1 MSAPAVDGG
10 LETLTALLEDVTP
23 DLRRVAEQVA
33 QQYEDGDLTLEI
45 AAGVLAIVIAAGN
58 EQAAALGAAH
68 TAATLTA
75 RGLPAAVPAAAVP
88 ARTAVAPAA
97 VGSIADRAPSGLL
110 VSGAVPPMDYRR
122 GTDRLDAA
130 ARIVLKHETGS
141 VSAAGR
147 LAVTEALD
155 AAREAQMR
163 ALLTSPA
170 AGSAVGWR
178 RVLDFKPCPTCVD
191 WSAGG
196 TVFALTSSMPT
207 HPRCGCTRE
216 IVFEGDQ

>member
-23 DLRRVAEQVA
+23 GLRRVAEQVA
-33 QQYEDGDLTLEI
+33 EQYEAGDLTLEV

-88 ARTAVAPAA
+88 ARA

-122 GTDRLDAA
+122 DTDRLDAA
-130 ARIVLKHETGS
+130 ARIVLKQNGS
-141 VSAAGR
+141 APAAGR

-178 RVLDFKPCPTCVD
+178 RVLDSKPCPVCVD

-196 TVFALTSSMPT
+196 AVFPLRSSMKT